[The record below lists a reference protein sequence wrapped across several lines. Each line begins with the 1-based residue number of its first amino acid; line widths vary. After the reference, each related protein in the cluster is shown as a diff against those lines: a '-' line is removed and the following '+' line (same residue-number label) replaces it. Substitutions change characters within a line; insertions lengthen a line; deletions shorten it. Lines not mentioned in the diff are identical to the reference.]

1 MLADNL
7 RWVEATSDDGER
19 REEGGGL
26 RCAALGDYWES
37 GSGSQTLEPHRP
49 PAW

>member
-19 REEGGGL
+19 REEGGI
-26 RCAALGDYWES
+26 RCAALGDYW
-37 GSGSQTLEPHRP
+37 
-49 PAW
+49 